1 MRKTANGNGNGHGA
15 HSLLARPIEKKAAQ
29 VIASLQAVKESR
41 VTFKTAG
48 GVELH
53 GTPVRVTRHMVVFEL
68 YNPNVTLQFSEALD
82 GFEITLQAQKIY
94 SGRATIRNVV
104 NAGTKI
110 ICDATLRETDWTDV
124 NFVPQPDG
132 QLAAEFKKFLK
143 EWQKLYKVSP
153 EFKIVIAD
161 MQMFLHDLRAWL
173 ERVELKTHAFAN
185 PLRTQLEKE
194 AAEDLSKP
202 IIEAID
208 LFIGQFESIVCKLE
222 PDAHPGHYAYF
233 RRQIHPLVLVS
244 PFAHRA
250 FNKPLGYAGD
260 YEMVN
265 MMIRAP
271 YEGDTLFA
279 KIINIW
285 LLKQSPA
292 QAHRNRVAHLETKL
306 IEEIV
311 RVRSQGRVATIFNL
325 GCGPA
330 QEVQR
335 FLEQQHI
342 YDCADFTLV
351 DFNEETLAQLNK
363 YLTDISRR
371 LPKPATFRMIK
382 KSVFHILK
390 SGDKSLLPAS
400 GEKYD
405 YVYCAGLFDYLSDD
419 VCKQMM
425 NIFYGMLAPGG
436 LLLAT
441 NATEVLNS
449 SRPFRFSME
458 YILDWHLVY
467 RDQQQFAN
475 LKPDLADNDDVKVI
489 AESTGTNLFL
499 EVRKPKNV

>member
-1 MRKTANGNGNGHGA
+1 MRKTANGNGNGHDSHNPLVRQIG
-15 HSLLARPIEKKAAQ
+15 KKTAQPAAPPH
-29 VIASLQAVKESR
+29 ALKESC
-41 VTFKTAG
+41 VTFKTAD

-53 GTPVRVTRHMVVFEL
+53 GTPVRVTRHMAVFEL

-82 GFEITLQAQKIY
+82 GFEITLQAQKVY

-104 NAGTKI
+104 NAGTKS
-110 ICDATLRETDWTDV
+110 ICEATLKEADWTDV
-124 NFVPQPDG
+124 NFVTQQNG
-132 QLAAEFKKFLK
+132 QMADEFKFFLK
-143 EWQKLYKVSP
+143 EWQRLYKVSP
-153 EFKIVIAD
+153 EFKVVIAD
-161 MQMFLHDLRAWL
+161 LQIFFQNLRAWL
-173 ERVELKTHAFAN
+173 ERVELKAHAFAN
-185 PLRTQLEKE
+185 PLRAQLERE
-194 AAEDLSKP
+194 AADDLAKP

-208 LFIGQFESIVCKLE
+208 LFINKFESIVSHLE

-233 RRQIHPLVLVS
+233 RRQLHPLVLTS

-265 MMIRAP
+265 MMIRSP

-292 QAHRNRVAHLETKL
+292 QAHRNRVAHLTTKL
-306 IEEIV
+306 IEETV
-311 RVRSQGRVATIFNL
+311 RVRNEGRPAAIFNL

-335 FLEQQHI
+335 FLEEQHI
-342 YDCADFTLV
+342 YECADFTLV
-351 DFNEETLAQLNK
+351 DFNEETLGQLKK

-371 LPKPATFRMIK
+371 LPRPATFRMIK

-390 SGDKSLLPAS
+390 SGDISLLHPS

-405 YVYCAGLFDYLSDD
+405 YIYCAGLFDYLSDD

-467 RDQQQFAN
+467 RDQQQFFN
-475 LKPDLADNDDVKVI
+475 LKPDIADDDDVKVI
-489 AESTGTNLFL
+489 AENTGTNLFL

>member
-1 MRKTANGNGNGHGA
+1 MKKNANGNGSHT
-15 HSLLARPIEKKAAQ
+15 LLARPIERKAAP
-29 VIASLQAVKESR
+29 AAAPLHSVKESR

-53 GTPVRVTRHMVVFEL
+53 GTPVRVTRHMAVFEL

-82 GFEITLQAQKIY
+82 GFEISLQAQKVY

-110 ICDATLRETDWTDV
+110 ICEATLKESDWTDV
-124 NFVPQPDG
+124 NFMPQPGG
-132 QLAAEFKKFLK
+132 QLAAEFKNFLK

-153 EFKIVIAD
+153 EFKVVIAD
-161 MQMFLHDLRAWL
+161 MQTFLHDLRVWV

-194 AAEDLSKP
+194 AVEELAKP
-202 IIEAID
+202 VIEAID
-208 LFIGQFESIVCKLE
+208 LFISQFESIVGKLE

-233 RRQIHPLVLVS
+233 RRQLHSLVLVS

-250 FNKPLGYAGD
+250 FSKPLGYAGD

-265 MMIRAP
+265 MMLRSP

-292 QAHRNRVAHLETKL
+292 QAHRNRVTHLTTKL
-306 IEEIV
+306 IEETV
-311 RVRSQGRVATIFNL
+311 RVRNEGRATKIFNL

-335 FLEQQHI
+335 FLEDQHI
-342 YDCADFTLV
+342 YECADFTLV

-363 YLTDISRR
+363 YLTDIGRR
-371 LPKPATFRMIK
+371 LPRPATYRMIK

-390 SGDKSLLPAS
+390 SGDKSLLHPS

-425 NIFYGMLAPGG
+425 DIFYGMLAPGG

-467 RDQQQFAN
+467 RDQQQFFN
-475 LKPDLADNDDVKVI
+475 LKPDLADDDDVKVI
-489 AESTGTNLFL
+489 AENTGTNLFL

>member
-1 MRKTANGNGNGHGA
+1 MSKGSNGNGNGS
-15 HSLLARPIEKKAAQ
+15 HSHLVRQIEKKAAQ
-29 VIASLQAVKESR
+29 AAVPPHAVKESR
-41 VTFKTAG
+41 VTFRTADG
-48 GVELH
+48 AELH
-53 GTPVRVTRHMVVFEL
+53 GTPVRVTRHMAVFEL
-68 YNPNVTLQFSEALD
+68 YNPDVTLQFSEALD
-82 GFEITLQAQKIY
+82 EFEITLQAQKVY

-104 NAGTKI
+104 NAGTKT
-110 ICDATLRETDWTDV
+110 ICEATLKEADWTDV
-124 NFVPQPDG
+124 NFLPQGDG
-132 QLAAEFKKFLK
+132 QLAGDFKTFLK

-153 EFKIVIAD
+153 EFKVVIAD
-161 MQMFLHDLRAWL
+161 MQMFLQDLRAWL

-185 PLRTQLEKE
+185 PLRTQLERK
-194 AAEDLSKP
+194 AAEDLAKP
-202 IIEAID
+202 VIETID
-208 LFIGQFESIVCKLE
+208 LFINKFESIVGNLE
-222 PDAHPGHYAYF
+222 SAAHPGHYAYF
-233 RRQIHPLVLVS
+233 RRHLHPLLLVS

-250 FNKPLGYAGD
+250 FSKPLGYAGD

-265 MMIRAP
+265 MMIRSP

-292 QAHRNRVAHLETKL
+292 QAHRNRVAHLERKL
-306 IEEIV
+306 VEETV
-311 RVRSQGRVATIFNL
+311 RVRNEGRAAAIFNL

-330 QEVQR
+330 QEVQH

-342 YDCADFTLV
+342 YRCADFTLV
-351 DFNEETLAQLNK
+351 DFNQETLERLNK
-363 YLTDISRR
+363 YLSDINRR

-390 SGDKSLLPAS
+390 SGADSLLPAS

-467 RDQQQFAN
+467 RDQQQFFN
-475 LKPDLADNDDVKVI
+475 LKPDLAENDDVKVI
-489 AESTGTNLFL
+489 AENTGTNLFL

>member
-1 MRKTANGNGNGHGA
+1 MRKTANGNGNGS
-15 HSLLARPIEKKAAQ
+15 HSPLVRQIGKKAAQ
-29 VIASLQAVKESR
+29 AVAPIHAVKESR
-41 VTFKTAG
+41 VTFKTAD

-53 GTPVRVTRHMVVFEL
+53 GTPVRVTRHMAVFEL

-82 GFEITLQAQKIY
+82 GFEITLQAQKVY
-94 SGRATIRNVV
+94 CGRATIRNVV

-110 ICDATLRETDWTDV
+110 ICEATLKETDWTDV

-132 QLAAEFKKFLK
+132 QLALEFKNFLK
-143 EWQKLYKVSP
+143 EWQKLYKVAG
-153 EFKIVIAD
+153 EFKVVIAD
-161 MQMFLHDLRAWL
+161 MQTFLHDLRVWL

-194 AAEDLSKP
+194 AVEDLAKP

-208 LFIGQFESIVCKLE
+208 LFINRFESIVVKLE
-222 PDAHPGHYAYF
+222 ADAHPGHYAYF
-233 RRQIHPLVLVS
+233 RRQLHSLVLVS

-265 MMIRAP
+265 MMIRSP

-306 IEEIV
+306 IEETV
-311 RVRSQGRVATIFNL
+311 RVRSEGRAAMIFNL

-342 YDCADFTLV
+342 YECADFTLV

-371 LPKPATFRMIK
+371 LPRPATFRMIK

-400 GEKYD
+400 GGKYD

-441 NATEVLNS
+441 NATEALNS

-467 RDQQQFAN
+467 RDQQQFTN
-475 LKPDLADNDDVKVI
+475 LKPDLADMDDVKVI
-489 AESTGTNLFL
+489 AENTGTNLFL

>member
-1 MRKTANGNGNGHGA
+1 
-15 HSLLARPIEKKAAQ
+15 
-29 VIASLQAVKESR
+29 
-41 VTFKTAG
+41 
-48 GVELH
+48 
-53 GTPVRVTRHMVVFEL
+53 
-68 YNPNVTLQFSEALD
+68 
-82 GFEITLQAQKIY
+82 
-94 SGRATIRNVV
+94 
-104 NAGTKI
+104 
-110 ICDATLRETDWTDV
+110 
-124 NFVPQPDG
+124 
-132 QLAAEFKKFLK
+132 
-143 EWQKLYKVSP
+143 
-153 EFKIVIAD
+153 
-161 MQMFLHDLRAWL
+161 
-173 ERVELKTHAFAN
+173 
-185 PLRTQLEKE
+185 
-194 AAEDLSKP
+194 
-202 IIEAID
+202 
-208 LFIGQFESIVCKLE
+208 
-222 PDAHPGHYAYF
+222 
-233 RRQIHPLVLVS
+233 
-244 PFAHRA
+244 
-250 FNKPLGYAGD
+250 
-260 YEMVN
+260 
-265 MMIRAP
+265 
-271 YEGDTLFA
+271 LFA

-306 IEEIV
+306 IEETV
-311 RVRSQGRVATIFNL
+311 RVRSEGRAATIFNL

-342 YDCADFTLV
+342 YERADFTLV
-351 DFNEETLAQLNK
+351 DFNEETLTQLNK

-371 LPKPATFRMIK
+371 LPRPATFRMIK

-390 SGDKSLLPAS
+390 SGDKSLLHPS

-467 RDQQQFAN
+467 RDQQQFFN
-475 LKPDLADNDDVKVI
+475 LKPDLADADDVKVI
-489 AESTGTNLFL
+489 AENTGTNLFL

>member
-1 MRKTANGNGNGHGA
+1 
-15 HSLLARPIEKKAAQ
+15 
-29 VIASLQAVKESR
+29 V
-41 VTFKTAG
+41 
-48 GVELH
+48 
-53 GTPVRVTRHMVVFEL
+53 
-68 YNPNVTLQFSEALD
+68 
-82 GFEITLQAQKIY
+82 
-94 SGRATIRNVV
+94 
-104 NAGTKI
+104 
-110 ICDATLRETDWTDV
+110 
-124 NFVPQPDG
+124 
-132 QLAAEFKKFLK
+132 
-143 EWQKLYKVSP
+143 
-153 EFKIVIAD
+153 
-161 MQMFLHDLRAWL
+161 

-194 AAEDLSKP
+194 AVEELAKP
-202 IIEAID
+202 VIEAID
-208 LFIGQFESIVCKLE
+208 LFISQFESIVGKLE

-233 RRQIHPLVLVS
+233 RRQLHSLVLVS

-250 FNKPLGYAGD
+250 FSKPLGYAGD

-265 MMIRAP
+265 MMIRSP

-292 QAHRNRVAHLETKL
+292 QAHRNRVAHLTTKL
-306 IEEIV
+306 IEETV
-311 RVRSQGRVATIFNL
+311 RVRSEGRVATIFNL

-335 FLEQQHI
+335 FLEDQHI
-342 YDCADFTLV
+342 YECADFTLV

-371 LPKPATFRMIK
+371 LPRPATFRMIK

-390 SGDKSLLPAS
+390 SGDKSLLHPS

-425 NIFYGMLAPGG
+425 DIFYGMLAPGG

-467 RDQQQFAN
+467 RDQQQFFN
-475 LKPDLADNDDVKVI
+475 LKPDLADDDDVKVI
-489 AESTGTNLFL
+489 AENTGTNLFL